1 MVLNLQAVEGFFLI
15 TDDDHIFEVKGVVHP
30 KNRVVA
36 YLRYLPTQ
44 DGNRI
49 SSGGVRYR
57 KITSLKEREDY
68 LQREHSEYL
77 WFDETRGRLLQGVP
91 LNRIAFALDPVDCLR
106 RFRDMGRH
114 SSPLQQ
120 ASLNLAQ
127 ALIDRTGI
135 EWGTI
140 GLTGS
145 QLVGLASSESDIDL
159 VIYGEKPARKV
170 YSILKEQFRGIEDLG
185 WYTGELLDKH
195 TTFRW
200 GETPRWRDVLRKVE
214 SGKVLQGL
222 FGGCEFF
229 IRMVKSLDE
238 IEYEYEDF
246 KFHNEG
252 TLTIRCHVIDDHDSI
267 FTPCAYE
274 VQCDR
279 LGNLRRLVS
288 YRGRFTEQVSK
299 GMNVEAKGRLESVTD
314 TRSGEKFSQLVLGE
328 NWEDYLVPL

>member
-1 MVLNLQAVEGFFLI
+1 LVLNLQAVEGFFLI
-15 TDDDHIFEVKGVVHP
+15 TDDDHIFKVKGVVHP

-44 DGNRI
+44 DGNRV

-57 KITSLKEREDY
+57 KITSLKERENY

-106 RFRDMGRH
+106 QFRDMGRH

-120 ASLNLAQ
+120 ASLNLVQ

-170 YSILKEQFRGIEDLG
+170 DSILIEQFRGSEDLG

-214 SGKVLQGL
+214 SGKVLQGF

-267 FTPCAYE
+267 FIPCAYE

-328 NWEDYLVPL
+328 NWNDYLIPL

>member
-15 TDDDHIFEVKGVVHP
+15 TDDDHIFEVKGVAHP

-44 DGNRI
+44 DGNRV

-57 KITSLKEREDY
+57 KITSLKERENY

-106 RFRDMGRH
+106 QFRDMGRH

-120 ASLNLAQ
+120 ASLDLVQ
-127 ALIDRTGI
+127 TLIEGTGI

-200 GETPRWRDVLRKVE
+200 GETPRLRDVLRSVE

-238 IEYEYEDF
+238 IGYEYEDF
-246 KFHNEG
+246 RIHNEG
-252 TLTIRCHVIDDHDSI
+252 TLTIKCHVIDDHESI

-279 LGNLRRLVS
+279 FGNLRRLVS

-299 GMNVEAKGRLESVTD
+299 GMYVEAKGRLESVTD

>member
-1 MVLNLQAVEGFFLI
+1 MNLQAIEGFFLI
-15 TDDDHIFEVKGVVHP
+15 ADDDHIFEVKGVVHP

-36 YLRYLPTQ
+36 YLRYLPAQ
-44 DGNRI
+44 DGDRV

-77 WFDETRGRLLQGVP
+77 WFDEIRGRLLQGVP

-106 RFRDMGRH
+106 QFRDMGRH
-114 SSPLQQ
+114 SSSLQQ
-120 ASLNLAQ
+120 ASLDLVQ
-127 ALIDRTGI
+127 ILIDRAGI

-140 GLTGS
+140 GVTGS

-159 VIYGEKPARKV
+159 VIYGEEPARKV
-170 YSILKEQFRGIEDLG
+170 YSILKEQFHGIENLG
-185 WYTGELLDKH
+185 WYAGELLDKH
-195 TTFRW
+195 TIFRW
-200 GETPRWRDVLRKVE
+200 GETPRWRNVLRKVE
-214 SGKVLQGL
+214 SDKVLQGL

-238 IEYEYEDF
+238 IGYEYKDF
-246 KFHNEG
+246 KIHNEG
-252 TLTIRCHVIDDHDSI
+252 NLTIKCHVIDDHESI
-267 FTPCAYE
+267 FTPCVYG

-279 LGNLRRLVS
+279 HDNLRRLVS

-314 TRSGEKFSQLVLGE
+314 TRSGEKFNQLVLGE
-328 NWEDYLVPL
+328 NWDDYLVPL